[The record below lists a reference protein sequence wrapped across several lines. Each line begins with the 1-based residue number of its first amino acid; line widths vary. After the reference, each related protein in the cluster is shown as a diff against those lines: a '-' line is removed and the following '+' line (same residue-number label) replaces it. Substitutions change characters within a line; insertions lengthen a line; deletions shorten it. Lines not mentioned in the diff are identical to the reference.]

1 MPIGIPFT
9 KASACG
15 NDFLIVDGAH
25 AGDHRSELTRRLCD
39 RHDGIGADGVEWL
52 YPAQDADIR
61 TVLVNADG
69 SDAEISGNGTRCVA
83 AYQFRLTGKSTI
95 NVRTDAG
102 IKSCRLIHHD
112 GRSLEYEFES
122 NLGEPQPGDPFS
134 IKLAFSTVT
143 GIPVNMGNPQFIV
156 FVDDFV
162 PGWQAEGAEIS
173 KHHDFKH
180 GTNVEFVKVVDPH
193 TIEIRIFE
201 RGAGETRSSGTGSSA
216 SAVAAISSGR
226 AESPVTVI
234 APGGKQTVKWSGDIW
249 ITGPARIVASGE
261 FFL

>member
-15 NDFLIVDGAH
+15 NDFLIVEGAH
-25 AGDHRSELTRRLCD
+25 AGEQRSELTRRLCD

-52 YPAQDADIR
+52 YPAHDADIHA
-61 TVLVNADG
+61 VLVNADG

-95 NVRTDAG
+95 AVRTDAG
-102 IKSCRLIHHD
+102 IKSCKLIRHQ
-112 GRSLEYEFES
+112 GLEYEFES
-122 NLGEPQPGDPFS
+122 NMGEPRPGDPFS
-134 IKLAFSTVT
+134 IKLAFSRVT
-143 GIPVNMGNPQFIV
+143 GIPVSMGNPQFIV
-156 FVDDFV
+156 FVDDFA
-162 PGWQAEGAEIS
+162 PGWQAEAAEIC

-180 GTNVEFVKVVDPH
+180 GTNVEFVKVRDPH

-201 RGAGETRSSGTGSSA
+201 RGVGETRSSGTGSSA
-216 SAVAAISSGR
+216 AAVAAITSAR

-234 APGGKQTVKWSGDIW
+234 APGGKQTVKWFGDLW
-249 ITGPARIVASGE
+249 LTGPARIVASGE